1 MPNLRTAGRVLREGI
16 VCQDPVR
23 RPQLVEHVD
32 VQDRAQQRRCIL
44 AVPLWV
50 AVAERDIEHV
60 ARAELDLAPVV
71 AREWLLDFQKQHA
84 AVRVRTVTTIAVQ
97 IRLDASVAVEVRIVD
112 EEAAARP
119 EIRIEGQA

>member
-1 MPNLRTAGRVLREGI
+1 
-16 VCQDPVR
+16 
-23 RPQLVEHVD
+23 
-32 VQDRAQQRRCIL
+32 
-44 AVPLWV
+44 LWV